1 MKIYCRIRTLNYI
14 VKHLI
19 EILHQNLQLKDL
31 LDKGCHGD
39 FGNARKKCLIVSI
52 SVPQLH
58 VGLTQ
63 PLNFWQN
70 LCLFKWLH
78 FSCSLLSN
86 FTPIWS
92 CIENSYLC
100 SDLKNC
106 VNIDMNSLLDLAPR
120 MEFLKLFGFLTQTG
134 KKKYFQ
140 LSVL

>member
-92 CIENSYLC
+92 CIENSDC
-100 SDLKNC
+100 CFDLKNC
-106 VNIDMNSLLDLAPR
+106 IMIDINCLIDSTQR
-120 MEFLKLFGFLTQTG
+120 MEFPKLFDSLTQTG
-134 KKKYFQ
+134 EKEYLK